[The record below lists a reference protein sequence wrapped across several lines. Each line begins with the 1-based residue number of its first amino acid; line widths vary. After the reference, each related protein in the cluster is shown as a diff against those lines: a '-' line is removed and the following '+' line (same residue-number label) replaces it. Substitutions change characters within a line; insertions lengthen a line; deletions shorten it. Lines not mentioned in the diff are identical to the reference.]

1 VRAPGE
7 WERGLLGLEA
17 RRGSGFLSAL
27 CELAGAEHAALW
39 IPWPTSGRRLL
50 LATELPAGARHRA
63 EEPAGSA
70 EEALWEALRGRVALL
85 QAPALQDLALAQE
98 LPEAAWAVAAA
109 DEGGAFFALLLGRG
123 ARPQALADDPLLSGA
138 LLRRLADRAAESR
151 GLAPASEALARLSH
165 ELRTPL
171 VSIKGYAELLL
182 DRTDEPLSP
191 RARDWM
197 RRIAAAA
204 NRLAGLFDKVT
215 AEARADAPWSY
226 LPRPVDARE
235 LVARCVA
242 EAEVLAGDRQ
252 LVWRAD
258 VPEGLPPVALDREAG
273 RDVLLELLQNAARST
288 PDGGEVRA
296 AARAEAR
303 QGQPGVRF
311 TVADT
316 GVGIP
321 AGAAADRLF
330 ERFGSLGSA
339 MGHHSGDFEF
349 GSAGLGL
356 GLAMVQGVVRA
367 HAGEVWAEGRGR
379 DPQALPGAALHL
391 WLPAYR
397 GVGEAPER
405 PPEVSGARLL
415 VVDADPE
422 ACRILEEGL
431 GGEFDVTCARTAA
444 EALELWS
451 RGGWFGC
458 LVEPRLPAGG
468 GADLVRELRARA
480 IGPAAILTYSTGGA
494 SETAAWRAAG
504 ADGCLAKPARARLLA
519 QRLRGVH
526 ARRSR

>member
-1 VRAPGE
+1 MRTPGD
-7 WERGLLGLEA
+7 WERGLLHLEE
-17 RRGSGFLSAL
+17 RRGGGFLSAL

-39 IPWPTSGRRLL
+39 VSWPPAARRLL
-50 LATELPAGARHRA
+50 LATAGARARS
-63 EEPAGSA
+63 EETPGPA
-70 EEALWEALRGRVALL
+70 EEALWEGLRGRVALL
-85 QAPALQDLALAQE
+85 QPPALQDLSLASALPEVAWALA
-98 LPEAAWAVAAA
+98 AS
-109 DEGGAFFALLLGRG
+109 DEGGGFFALLLGRG
-123 ARPQALADDPLLSGA
+123 AGPQALADDPLLAGA
-138 LLRRLADRAAESR
+138 LLRRLADWAAESR

-215 AEARADAPWSY
+215 AEARSDAPWTY
-226 LPRPVDARE
+226 LPRPVDPRE
-235 LVARCVA
+235 LAVRCVA
-242 EAEVLAGDRQ
+242 EAEVLAGDRE
-252 LVWRAD
+252 LRWTTD
-258 VPEGLPPVALDREAG
+258 VPEELGPVALDREAG

-296 AARAEAR
+296 WAQAEER
-303 QGQPGVRF
+303 QGRPGVRL
-311 TVADT
+311 TVEDT

-321 AGAAADRLF
+321 EGVAADRLF
-330 ERFGSLGSA
+330 ERFASLGSA

-356 GLAMVQGVVRA
+356 GLAMVRGVVRA
-367 HAGEVWAEGRGR
+367 HGGEVWAEGRGR
-379 DPQALPGAALHL
+379 DPEALPGAAFHL
-391 WLPAYR
+391 WLPVYR
-397 GVGEAPER
+397 GAGDTAERLTEAPGSR
-405 PPEVSGARLL
+405 VL

-431 GGEFDVTCARTAA
+431 GGEFAVTCARTAA
-444 EALELWS
+444 EALDLWS
-451 RGGWFGC
+451 RGEWFGC

-468 GADLVRELRARA
+468 GADLLKELRARA
-480 IGPAAILTYSTGGA
+480 PGPAAILTYSTGGA

>member
-1 VRAPGE
+1 MRAPGD
-7 WERGLLGLEA
+7 WERGLLRLEE

-39 IPWPTSGRRLL
+39 IPWPPAARRLL
-50 LATELPAGARHRA
+50 LATELPAGTRARW
-63 EEPAGSA
+63 EEAPGPA
-70 EEALWEALRGRVALL
+70 EEALWEGLRGRVALL
-85 QAPALQDLALAQE
+85 PPPALQDLPLAGALPEVAWALA
-98 LPEAAWAVAAA
+98 AS
-109 DEGGAFFALLLGRG
+109 DEGGGFFALLLGRG
-123 ARPQALADDPLLSGA
+123 ARPQALADDPLLAAA

-182 DRTDEPLSP
+182 DRADEPLSQ

-215 AEARADAPWSY
+215 AEARADTPWTY
-226 LPRPVDARE
+226 LPRPVDPRE
-235 LVARCVA
+235 LAARCVA
-242 EAEVLAGDRQ
+242 EAEVLAGDRE
-252 LVWRAD
+252 LRWAAV
-258 VPEGLPPVALDREAG
+258 VPEGLAPVALDREAG

-296 AARAEAR
+296 EARAEQR
-303 QGQPGVRF
+303 HGQTGVRF

-356 GLAMVQGVVRA
+356 GLAMVRGVVRA
-367 HAGEVWAEGRGR
+367 HGGEVWAEGRGR
-379 DPQALPGAALHL
+379 DPGALPGAAFHL
-391 WLPAYR
+391 WLPVYR
-397 GVGEAPER
+397 GASEAPER
-405 PPEVSGARLL
+405 PPDVVGARVL
-415 VVDADPE
+415 VIDADPE
-422 ACRILEEGL
+422 ASRILAEGL
-431 GGEFDVTCARTAA
+431 GGDFAVTCARTAA

-451 RGGWFGC
+451 RGGWLGC

-468 GADLVRELRARA
+468 GTDLLRELRARA
-480 IGPAAILTYSTGGA
+480 PGPAAILTYSTGGA

-504 ADGCLAKPARARLLA
+504 ADGCLAKPARARLLV
-519 QRLRGVH
+519 QRLRSVH